1 VPESNQPLLVIT
13 GPTAVGKSDLALE
26 VAERLGG
33 EIVSADSRLVY
44 RYLDVGTAKP
54 GLDERVRVPHHLID
68 VAYPH
73 ELYSIAR
80 YRHEAEQALQT
91 VVARG
96 RAPIV
101 AGGSPHYLQA
111 LVDRLEPA
119 GQSPPL
125 RRWLERQEQAGR
137 CEMLDRWLQA
147 LDPTAAGQIDRRNRR
162 RVLRAIE
169 VALVTGRP
177 FSEAGRRRAGPVPA
191 LWIGLRRDREEL
203 RQRVERRVAA
213 MLAAGWLE
221 EVRTLL
227 FMGYSPGLPSMSA
240 HGYGELARVV
250 RGEWNLD
257 EATERIVRAT
267 HAFERRQGTW
277 FRSEPRLH
285 WLDADH
291 PDVANRVIAA
301 WHELLHNRSQLAS
314 NSAHES

>member
-1 VPESNQPLLVIT
+1 MPDAAAPLLVIT

-54 GLDERVRVPHHLID
+54 PLDDRVRVAHHLID
-68 VAYPH
+68 VAYPD
-73 ELYSIAR
+73 EPYSIAR
-80 YRHEAEQALQT
+80 YRHEAEQAVQ
-91 VVARG
+91 AIMDRG

-119 GQSPPL
+119 GQSPRL
-125 RRWLERQEQAGR
+125 RLWLDVQDAAQPNA
-137 CEMLDRWLQA
+137 LDRWLQA

-169 VALVTGRP
+169 VTLVTGRP

-191 LWIGLRRDREEL
+191 LWIGLRREREVL

-213 MLAAGWLE
+213 MLGAGWLE
-221 EVRTLL
+221 EVRMLH
-227 FMGYSPGLPSMSA
+227 FMGYAPSLASMSA

-250 RGEWNLD
+250 RGEWSLD
-257 EATERIVRAT
+257 EAIERIVRVT

-277 FRSEPRLH
+277 FRSEPRLR
-285 WLDADH
+285 WLDAAQ
-291 PDVANRVIAA
+291 PDVADRVIAA
-301 WHELLHNRSQLAS
+301 WQDFLHNRSQLS
-314 NSAHES
+314 SDSAHES